1 MSIPVSL
8 ATHAAVNGGT
18 VHAQSNAG
26 AIGTIVI
33 YAVGFVAIM
42 GMLAWS
48 RHEDYKEVKKRGLK
62 I

>member
-18 VHAQSNAG
+18 IHPQSDAG
-26 AIGTIVI
+26 AIGIIVI

-42 GMLAWS
+42 AMLAWI
-48 RHEDYKEVKKRGLK
+48 RHEDYKDAKKRGLK
-62 I
+62 M